1 MGEAICG
8 GDIDASLPCWVP
20 EPAKLYL
27 RHIETGAPIRALARE
42 TGCHASTVLRRIRSY
57 EALRDD
63 LLVDQALRRL
73 GAGLVKAVPTGSPAK
88 ETVMIRPSQPVETTL
103 SDERLEREAP
113 RLLRRLCERKA
124 LMAVAMHMEKAV
136 VVRETEAGTQ
146 TRTAVTDR
154 DVAEAMALKGWI
166 SCDAPG
172 QVSRYYITGAG
183 RAALGNILA
192 RAESA
197 ALTDSP
203 EARPEREP
211 SLAPYE
217 TPLAALSRRR
227 NKEGGPF
234 LSPGLVRVGERLRED
249 FELAQMGAGGAAP
262 DWGQCLESAESGRG
276 RLGEPR
282 GRVEAALRDLGP
294 GLGDIAL
301 SCCCH
306 LEGLESAERRMGWSA
321 RSGKIVLRIAL
332 QRLKRFYDRLGDE
345 AAMIG

>member
-8 GDIDASLPCWVP
+8 GDMLASLPNWVP

-73 GAGLVKAVPTGSPAK
+73 GAGLVKSGGTGSPAK
-88 ETVMIRPSQPVETTL
+88 ESVMIRPTHPPERNL
-103 SDERLEREAP
+103 SDERLQGEAL
-113 RLLRRLCERKA
+113 RLLRRLCERGA
-124 LMAVAMHMEKAV
+124 LMAVAMSMEKAV

-172 QVSRYYITGAG
+172 PVSRYYITGAG
-183 RAALGNILA
+183 RAALGAMLA
-192 RAESA
+192 HLESSAMVDTDA
-197 ALTDSP
+197 A
-203 EARPEREP
+203 EARRDPA
-211 SLAPYE
+211 LAPSE

-227 NKEGGPF
+227 DKEGGQF
-234 LSPGLVRVGERLRED
+234 LAPELVRVGERLRED
-249 FELAQMGAGGAAP
+249 FELAQMGAGGAVP
-262 DWGQCLESAESGRG
+262 DWGQCLESAETGPVG
-276 RLGEPR
+276 IKGPR

-301 SCCCH
+301 RCCCH

-332 QRLKRFYDRLGDE
+332 QRLKRFYDGLGDE